1 MKAARE
7 RPTRSRSRSTC
18 AMSSGDRRMAV
29 EEARSW
35 WLGFWEKGPFMG
47 WSVLRQPTAAVPE
60 LVC

>member
-1 MKAARE
+1 
-7 RPTRSRSRSTC
+7 
-18 AMSSGDRRMAV
+18 MAV